1 MINSE
6 TTSHSDS
13 QTRLQREPRQI
24 KGSAP
29 LRLAICLRL
38 LAPLA
43 LGTVLIAL
51 VASLTGC
58 HAAHTG
64 QRSPRPDPTPVI
76 AAHTAKDAAI
86 TDSAGRIDELAKPTK
101 AAVPIRAETD
111 RIREQIATAP
121 ASDLATITHAYAREL
136 DARDGA
142 IAALQVRLDKE
153 ELKARRA
160 YKRWLYGAATAL
172 LVGFTLSV
180 VFGKAAAAA
189 RTWPLGL
196 LGLGAIT
203 LAEIL
208 GTTWF
213 QIGCLVLLASA
224 LVYAT
229 IWVVQKHR
237 DGTLAQKVDYR
248 LEGFRE
254 VIATLDAAY
263 EEASDEVKRIY
274 DRSVFNRLSD
284 KLRPEIKAQIH
295 EIRAESTLGK
305 EAAHA

>member
-1 MINSE
+1 MIQ
-6 TTSHSDS
+6 D
-13 QTRLQREPRQI
+13 RL
-24 KGSAP
+24 SLV
-29 LRLAICLRL
+29 LRLFAPVALGAGL
-38 LAPLA
+38 LALA
-43 LGTVLIAL
+43 AQ
-51 VASLTGC
+51 LTGC
-58 HAAHTG
+58 HTAHTG

-86 TDSAGRIDELAKPTK
+86 TDSAGRIDALAEPTPI
-101 AAVPIRAETD
+101 AAPVRAETD
-111 RIREQIATAP
+111 RIRQAVKDAP

-142 IAALQVRLDKE
+142 IAALQTRLDKE

-172 LVGFTLSV
+172 LLGFTLSI

-189 RTWPLGL
+189 RTWPLGI

-224 LVYAT
+224 LIYAT
-229 IWVVQKHR
+229 IWVIQKHR
-237 DGTLAQKVDYR
+237 DGTLKEKADLR

-254 VIATLDAAY
+254 VVATLDAAY

-274 DRSVFNRLSD
+274 DRGVFNRLSD

-295 EIRAESTLGK
+295 EIRAEAALGK